1 MFPEAK
7 GRRRALRI
15 LGLASLATAAV
26 VAIALNTR
34 VSPGAVYTG
43 HLLNTGAG
51 QSGTGS
57 ASGEAITFKV
67 AQNGRSV
74 GSFRVPPGL
83 FCSPASL
90 GTAPVPI
97 SKGTF
102 TARLPIVAGGQ
113 TVGTLT
119 VTGRFG
125 VLGREIG
132 ELTVSLPARPGC
144 DLSARY
150 SAKT

>member
-15 LGLASLATAAV
+15 LGMAGLAAAVV
-26 VAIALNTR
+26 VAIALSTR
-34 VSPGAVYTG
+34 VTRGAVYHG
-43 HLLNTGAG
+43 HLTGTGAG
-51 QSGTGS
+51 QSE
-57 ASGEAITFKV
+57 AGEAISFRV
-67 AQNGRSV
+67 ADNGRSV
-74 GSFRVPPGL
+74 GAFRVPPGL
-83 FCSPASL
+83 FCSPVSL
-90 GTAPVPI
+90 GTASVPI

-102 TARLPIVAGGQ
+102 TARLPIVTGGQ

-144 DLSARY
+144 DLAARY